1 MLLSRRISRFP
12 RIHFISRPHQ
22 KSFRVLCLNTPLE
35 GAFPAG
41 CTDDLPA
48 GQSLARSTAD
58 QQTWLRQQV
67 PRLLLCNATVKSG
80 AGAGASATALAAAA
94 AALRPKTEL
103 VDNAVAVL
111 QRQCAQFNA
120 SYMMV
125 KAYFTHA
132 ADKLRAGVEK
142 AISTIVDSADQYSP
156 RTHFSIPAHSFQ
168 MSS

>member
-1 MLLSRRISRFP
+1 M
-12 RIHFISRPHQ
+12 
-22 KSFRVLCLNTPLE
+22 LCLNTPLE

-48 GQSLARSTAD
+48 GQSLARSTTD

-67 PRLLLCNATVKSG
+67 PRLLLCNATAKSG
-80 AGAGASATALAAAA
+80 AGAGASATALAATA

-132 ADKLRAGVEK
+132 ADKLRSGVEK

-156 RTHFSIPAHSFQ
+156 CTR
-168 MSS
+168 